1 VGTVASSTQHKKPF
15 DIRLLI
21 GLFFLSGASS
31 LIVETVLSRLLTYTF
46 GNTTQAVST
55 VLAAF
60 LGGLALGAFCFGL
73 WVDRWQPTP
82 WIYAGLEA
90 AVGLYAAFIPK
101 MFTIL
106 TAAYVH
112 ICHQFVLGQASLTA
126 LRFGLASIVI
136 LPASF
141 LMGGTLPAISRYIA
155 SRDVEFTESLD
166 SLYSWNTLG
175 AAFGTLLSTYVLI
188 PVLGIMGAIYL
199 ACGTNLFIFICAGAI
214 PKLETHA
221 KSVESDSFAN
231 APLGSEI
238 SPLAHSRNFLLL
250 GAFFTGAAALG
261 YEVIWAHVQAFTIGS
276 TVYAFGVT
284 LFVVLCGLGFGAQ
297 VVANRFRTAESW
309 SVGLVG
315 SQFLLGLVVFLSLP
329 LWDHLTNVFSHGSH
343 GFLQFDAW
351 GLAIFGFGGIA
362 YGRWKMGRRPH
373 VRASR
378 GKNSWQVELL
388 LLGCVLA
395 LALTIF
401 LKYGDDAILDA
412 RIGIQAPTL
421 FIASELMRF
430 LCAFFMLIVPAVL
443 LGTGFPLLLNLYSAS
458 ARAEQV
464 GARVGGL
471 YAGNTFG
478 AILGSLLT
486 GFFLIPLLGSQG
498 TLRTLA
504 TCSMAAGLYFV
515 FVLFPCFLLRRTAWC
530 AAVCVVVAIG
540 WVGIR
545 NWDPRLLCS
554 GSYVYFGAPA
564 KVERVIYQREDVAG
578 GMTSVVQNGSERT
591 LLSNAKFQGNNSG
604 EENSQIRFAL
614 IPMLFIRRP
623 NRGLVIGLGTGQ
635 TLQTLSLFPF
645 KEIDVAELAPQIA
658 EAAKLW
664 FADVNGGVLDHDPR
678 VHLSIADGRN
688 FLLLSREPYDA
699 ITIEVSSIW
708 IDGEADLYNREFYE
722 LCRQHL
728 GQQGVLQQ
736 WVQLHHMRTKDLLV
750 ILNTATRVFPHVALF
765 VGPTQ
770 GVIIASN
777 QPLEADFSQLQS
789 WDGEPQVRD
798 ALDRIRV
805 PTTESLLGDLMLYG
819 DSMNKALAHLSETYH
834 LRQDSESTDLRPYLE
849 YETPKGNVYPVSTL
863 LNNQS
868 FLKEFR
874 TSTLPPELAIR
885 NVPSQDELNLLQAY
899 VLAERHQT
907 QEALDLLATVN
918 GPTRFRAQEE
928 ISRLKPILAS
938 GLR

>member
-1 VGTVASSTQHKKPF
+1 VGTVGSNIQHQKPF
-15 DIRLLI
+15 DMRLLT

-60 LGGLALGAFCFGL
+60 LGGLALGAFCFGF

-82 WIYAGLEA
+82 WIYAVLEA
-90 AVGLYAAFIPK
+90 AVGLYAAIIPK

-112 ICHQFVLGQASLTA
+112 ICHQFVLGPASLTA
-126 LRFGLASIVI
+126 LRFGLASVVI

-141 LMGGTLPAISRYIA
+141 LMGGTLPALSRYVA
-155 SRDVEFTESLD
+155 SRDAQFTVSVD

-175 AAFGTLLSTYVLI
+175 AAFGTLLSTYLLI
-188 PVLGIMGAIYL
+188 PVFGIMGAIYL

-214 PKLETHA
+214 PKFETGTKA
-221 KSVESDSFAN
+221 IES
-231 APLGSEI
+231 APFEDAPRSRSI
-238 SPLAHSRNFLLL
+238 PPLAHSRNFLLL

-261 YEVIWAHVQAFTIGS
+261 YEVVWTHVQAFTIGS

-297 VVANRFRTAESW
+297 VIAKRFRTAESW
-309 SVGLVG
+309 SIGLVV

-329 LWDHLTNVFSHGSH
+329 LWDHLTNVFSRGSR

-351 GLAIFGFGGIA
+351 GLALFAFGSIA
-362 YGRWKMGRRPH
+362 YGRWKMGRRSH
-373 VRASR
+373 AETSR
-378 GKNSWQVELL
+378 GKNSWQIELL
-388 LLGCVLA
+388 LLGGVLA
-395 LALTIF
+395 VALTIF
-401 LKYGDDAILDA
+401 LKYGDDAILEA
-412 RIGIQAPTL
+412 GIGIQAPTL

-464 GARVGGL
+464 GERVGGL

-515 FVLFPCFLLRRTAWC
+515 FLLFPPLLVRRTAWS
-530 AAVCVVVAIG
+530 AAVFAVVALGWLGIG
-540 WVGIR
+540 
-545 NWDPRLLCS
+545 NWDPRLLCT

-564 KVERVIYQREDVAG
+564 RVDRVIYQREDVAG
-578 GMTSVVQNGSERT
+578 GMTSVVQNGPERT

-604 EENSQIRFAL
+604 EESSQIRFAL
-614 IPMLFIRRP
+614 IPMLFVRRP
-623 NRGLVIGLGTGQ
+623 ERGLVIGLGTGQ

-658 EAAKLW
+658 EAARLW
-664 FADVNGGVLDHDPR
+664 FTDVNGGVLDHDPR

-688 FLLLSREPYDA
+688 FLLLSQQPYDA

-722 LCRQHL
+722 LCRRHL

-770 GVIIASN
+770 GVIVASN
-777 QPLEADFSQLQS
+777 QPLEADFTQLQG
-789 WDGEPQVRD
+789 WDTDPRVRD
-798 ALDRIRV
+798 ALDRIRI
-805 PTTESLLGDLMLYG
+805 PATESLLGDLMLYG
-819 DSMNKALAHLSETYH
+819 DSMKKALSHLSETYQ
-834 LRQDSESTDLRPYLE
+834 LRQDTESSDLRPYLE
-849 YETPKGNVYPVSTL
+849 YETPKGNMYPASTL

-874 TSTLPPELAIR
+874 TTALPSELLIR
-885 NVPSQDELNLLQAY
+885 NVPSKDESNLLQAY

-907 QEALDLLATVN
+907 QAALDLFATVN
-918 GPTRFRAQEE
+918 GPTRVQAQEE

-938 GLR
+938 SLR